1 MSTAL
6 PTIAYFVSSHGLG
19 HATRSTA
26 IINEIHAS
34 KKDIHFLILSD
45 LSDVFWKK
53 NLDQSVPY
61 TTLRF
66 KTDIGLFQDD
76 AFTCNIPKSVE
87 LLKAYLQKPVHKN
100 TSLLKAMGKFDLCH
114 VVCDISPLGIKLANY
129 LGLKT
134 TLIENFTWDWIYQ
147 PLIPKCQAFKD
158 ISNRLKAIFD
168 TVHLRIQATPYCEK
182 INGAVE
188 VQPVYRNFQASP
200 SEIYRKLN
208 ITQSQKLILMAANDL
223 QLNTK
228 FKQFIKNSPH
238 RYILCG
244 DDKNNE
250 INMPTRRIPQDSNF
264 HFPDLIRASAVVIGK
279 IGYGMTVECWA
290 AQTKLIGVT
299 RKDFRESEVLKDFIV
314 NQDIGISL
322 TTEEFKRSS
331 WLHHLEKQIENS
343 PNTKSARVN
352 GNGMAS
358 RKIIQIATG

>member
-1 MSTAL
+1 VSTAL

-26 IINEIHAS
+26 IINEIHARE
-34 KKDIHFLILSD
+34 KDLHFLILSD
-45 LSDVFWKK
+45 LSDVFWEK
-53 NLDQSVPY
+53 NLDQSVLY

-76 AFTCNIPKSVE
+76 ALTCNIPKSVE

-182 INGAVE
+182 INGAIE
-188 VQPVYRNFQASP
+188 VQPVYR
-200 SEIYRKLN
+200 
-208 ITQSQKLILMAANDL
+208 
-223 QLNTK
+223 NTK

-238 RYILCG
+238 CYILCG

-250 INMPTRRIPQDSNF
+250 INTPIRRIPQDSNF
-264 HFPDLIRASAVVIGK
+264 HFPDLIRASDVVIGK

-290 AQTKLIGVT
+290 AQTKFIGVS

-314 NQDIGISL
+314 NQDIGISI

-331 WLHHLEKQIENS
+331 WLHHLEKQIESS
-343 PNTKSARVN
+343 PNTKSARIN